1 MKSLVESIL
10 SSTNT
15 GKNKKIDVEYLLTHG
30 FEPDTRYGSPKTM
43 FKHKETGYTLI
54 TYEDKIILYIFEDD
68 GLSTKSIVKT
78 LVVSTIEDLDLVIKW
93 FKKLKY
99 DDSKSEEEK
108 LRKELFKQ
116 LKEI

>member
-1 MKSLVESIL
+1 MKSLAESIL
-10 SSTNT
+10 SSTGS

-30 FEPDTRYGSPKTM
+30 FEPDTRYGNTKTI
-43 FKHKETGYTLI
+43 FRHKETGYRLI
-54 TYEDKIILYIFEDD
+54 TPRDKILLYIFKYKDD
-68 GLSTKSIVKT
+68 SLSTKK

-93 FKKLKY
+93 FKVRY
-99 DDSKSEEEK
+99 NDSKTEQEK